1 MNLVGMNEGLVLVAK
16 RDCQTCELVQP
27 VVREL
32 AAGARPLAVYSQD
45 DPTFPEGV
53 AGVRDDRALE
63 VSFRLGI
70 ETVPTLIRIEAGRE
84 VERVVGWQRDEWR
97 ALTGVNSLGEGLPAW
112 RPGCGSKSV
121 EPGIV
126 DELEIKYGDV
136 PFQARRVEVGEH
148 EDEFEAMYSRGW
160 SDGLP
165 TVPPTRLRV
174 HRMLKGTNRDP
185 KEVLGLLPPD
195 LQPITVEKVAINAVM
210 AGCAPEYMPVVI
222 GAVEA
227 ALSEPFNMHGVLAT
241 TMFCGPI
248 VIVNGPIARAIG
260 MNGRGNALGQ
270 GNRANAT
277 IGRALQLCVRN
288 VGGGRPQGVDRSTLG
303 TPGKYTFCFAED
315 EAGSYWEPLS
325 VERGFAR
332 GSNTVTLFAGDGVH
346 GVVDQQSRTPESL
359 ARTFALSLRG
369 VNHWKLAQG
378 ADAILVV
385 SPEHERTFK
394 AAGWDKARLRRWRCR
409 HVLGRDCRLG
419 RLGAGRQHAGH
430 RCHQGLRRK
439 QDGTA
444 RPDIGNFAHTACTQG
459 AARQDL
465 RLDRGP
471 SRYLQAARQHLP
483 RPHRT
488 AADGKRRG
496 GETLQEAHLHAACAQ
511 RPLAED
517 RQRGRPG
524 DRRPC

>member
-1 MNLVGMNEGLVLVAK
+1 MNPAGMNEGFVLVAK
-16 RDCQTCELVQP
+16 RDCPTCELVQP

-32 AAGARPLAVYSQD
+32 VAGTRSIAVYSQD

-63 VSFRLGI
+63 VSFRLAI
-70 ETVPTLIRIEAGRE
+70 ETVPTLIRLEGGRE

-97 ALTGVNSLGEGLPAW
+97 ALTGLNSLGEGLPDW

-121 EPGIV
+121 EPGIL
-126 DELEIKYGDV
+126 DELEIKYGQV
-136 PFQARRVEVGEH
+136 PFQARRIEIGEH

-174 HRMLKGTNRDP
+174 HRMLKGTARDP
-185 KEVLGLLPPD
+185 GEVLGLLPPD
-195 LQPITVEKVAINAVM
+195 LQPLTVEKVAINAVM

-222 GAVEA
+222 AAVEA

-248 VIVNGPIARAIG
+248 AIVNGPIARAIG
-260 MNGRGNALGQ
+260 MNSRGNALGQ

-315 EAGSYWEPLS
+315 EAGSFWEPLS
-325 VERGFAR
+325 VERGFAQ
-332 GSNTVTLFAGDGVH
+332 GSNTLTLFAGDGVH
-346 GVVDQQSRTPESL
+346 GIVDQQSRTPESL

-394 AAGWDKARLRRWRCR
+394 AAGWDKARLRQE
-409 HVLGRDCRLG
+409 LGILLELPAEEVVR
-419 RLGAGRQHAGH
+419 GAGGIAEGV
-430 RCHQGLRRK
+430 
-439 QDGTA
+439 
-444 RPDIGNFAHTACTQG
+444 P
-459 AARQDL
+459 AAAL
-465 RLDRGP
+465 
-471 SRYLQAARQHLP
+471 
-483 RPHRT
+483 
-488 AADGKRRG
+488 
-496 GETLQEAHLHAACAQ
+496 
-511 RPLAED
+511 
-517 RQRGRPG
+517 G
-524 DRRPC
+524 DRKTIPKFRKGGLLIVRAGGDAGMFSAVIAGWGASGPIGSTPVTVAIKE